1 MKRTLTTLLLVFVCF
16 LACNKQD
23 HDLIIKAPNQSPET
37 PIMYTATETVNE
49 ALQAIL
55 NRQNEELDSRIKFCS
70 LAVSGLEREKAKEKK
85 RDVIALPS
93 TYPIYEK

>member
-1 MKRTLTTLLLVFVCF
+1 MLLVFICF

-23 HDLIIKAPNQSPET
+23 HELIIKAPQQLPEA
-37 PIMYTATETVNE
+37 PVMYTATETINE

-55 NRQNEELDSRIKFCS
+55 NKQNEELDSRIKFCS
-70 LAVSGLEREKAKEKK
+70 LAVSGIERKAKAQK
-85 RDVIALPS
+85 REVIALPS